1 MVYENLLYSV
11 EDRVATITLNRPER
25 HNALSMAL
33 VDEIMA
39 VVAEADADPEVRV
52 LIVTGAGGKAFSSGY
67 DIKESAQ
74 KPKRTIEQWRARMQ
88 KDIKFTYSVWDC
100 SKPVIAMVDGF
111 CLAGALELAM
121 CCDMRF
127 CSEVSTF
134 AALEARFSNGIATMI
149 MPWLLGQRAR
159 MLIYTGDTI
168 GADEAFRLGLV
179 DQVFP
184 KVTLQVEV
192 TKIARRMSRVS
203 LECLQWNKRSIN
215 HAFETMG
222 LRNAIMYGAEA
233 CAMMDSIGSPE
244 AAQFDSIRREQGM
257 AAALKWRSE
266 QFSPYE

>member
-1 MVYENLLYSV
+1 MAYENLLYSI

-39 VVAEADADPEVRV
+39 VVAEADANPEVRV
-52 LIVTGAGGKAFSSGY
+52 IILTGAGGKAFSSGY

-74 KPKRTIEQWRARMQ
+74 KPKRTLEQWRARMQ

-127 CSEVSTF
+127 CSDNSTF

-149 MPWLLGQRAR
+149 MPWLLGQRSR
-159 MLIYTGDTI
+159 RLIYTGDTI

-184 KVTLQVEV
+184 KANLQAEV
-192 TKIARRMSRVS
+192 TKIAKRMSRVS

-215 HAFETMG
+215 QAFETMG

-233 CAMMDSIGSPE
+233 CAIMDSVGSPE

-257 AAALKWRSE
+257 AAALKWRAE
-266 QFSPYE
+266 QFAPYE